1 MSKLRKII
9 LNKQIVL
16 SLLVAIV
23 VLAGIINWVTPQEA
37 NQPVSAPGDD
47 ATTITE
53 LDYFTQSKL
62 ERDTA
67 RSKTLELLE
76 ENNQKDEITK
86 QSRYMQ
92 QETTIENLIKAKGYE
107 NAICYL
113 SENSCNV
120 IVKAQGLTAGDV
132 AQIKDVIVSNSSVK
146 TAGIKIS
153 EHK

>member
-1 MSKLRKII
+1 M
-9 LNKQIVL
+9 NKQIVL

-23 VLAGIINWVTPQEA
+23 VLAGIINWVSPTPS
-37 NQPVSAPGDD
+37 QPVSAPGDD

-53 LDYFTQSKL
+53 LDYFKQSKL
-62 ERDTA
+62 ERDAA

-76 ENNQKDEITK
+76 ENKQMDEVTK
-86 QSRYMQ
+86 QTRYMQ
-92 QETTIENLIKAKGYE
+92 QENTIENLIKAKGYE

-132 AQIKDVIVSNSSVK
+132 AQIKDVITSNSNVK
-146 TAGIKIS
+146 ATGIKIS